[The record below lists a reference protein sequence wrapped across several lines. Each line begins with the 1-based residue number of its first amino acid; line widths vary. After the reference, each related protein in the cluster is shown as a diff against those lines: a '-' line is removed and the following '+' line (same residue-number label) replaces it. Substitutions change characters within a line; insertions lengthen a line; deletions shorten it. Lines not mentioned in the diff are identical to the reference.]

1 MKILL
6 PVDGSELSLWA
17 VRHAIALARS
27 GLQAHFVLANVQEPP
42 TLYEVV
48 TAHDAEVLEGM
59 AASAGRH
66 ALEAA
71 ETLLREA
78 GLPYDLDVVSGAPAQ
93 AIIDLTETHGCQA
106 IVMGARGIGTLR
118 AGLFG
123 SVSRAVLDHSPV
135 PVTIVKP
142 PEADTATDTAGDASD
157 EAAGS

>member
-17 VRHAIALARS
+17 VRHAVELARS

-48 TAHDAEVLEGM
+48 TVHDAEVLEGM
-59 AASAGRH
+59 AEGAGRH
-66 ALEAA
+66 ALEGA
-71 ETLLREA
+71 EALLRAA
-78 GLPYDLDVVSGAPAQ
+78 GLPFDSEIASGDPAHTLIEL
-93 AIIDLTETHGCQA
+93 AETHACQA
-106 IVMGARGIGTLR
+106 IVMGARGIGALR

-123 SVSRAVLDHSPV
+123 SVSRAVLDDSPV

-142 PEADTATDTAGDASD
+142 PEPDAAAEALD
-157 EAAGS
+157 EPAVD

>member
-17 VRHAIALARS
+17 VRHAVELARS
-27 GLQAHFVLANVQEPP
+27 GLQARFVLANVQEPP

-48 TAHDAEVLEGM
+48 TVHDAQVLEGV
-59 AASAGRH
+59 AQGAGRH
-66 ALEAA
+66 ALEGA

-78 GLPYDLDVVSGAPAQ
+78 GLPFDSEIASGDPAHTLIEL
-93 AIIDLTETHGCQA
+93 AETHGCQA
-106 IVMGARGIGTLR
+106 IVMGARGIGALR

-123 SVSRAVLDHSPV
+123 SVSRAVLDDSPV

-142 PEADTATDTAGDASD
+142 PEPDAAAEALD
-157 EAAGS
+157 EPAVD